1 MASHRHPE
9 VWRQLVLEQERTGE
23 SKVAFCARRRL
34 SPASFHR
41 WCRHFT
47 EGAQEHRASVPQF
60 AQIVPAA
67 LAVTAPPAIAELQ
80 FPSGPTVRVPV
91 GADVAWVA
99 ELSRAL
105 SC

>member
-41 WCRHFT
+41 WCRRFA
-47 EGAQEHRASVPQF
+47 EGAPAHRAAVSQFVQVVPLG
-60 AQIVPAA
+60 PA
-67 LAVTAPPAIAELQ
+67 VRSTPDVAELQ
-80 FPSGPTVRVPV
+80 FPLGPTVRVPV